1 MMMPDAP
8 ATPPANAFNYG
19 DAWAARL
26 AFVRAKLAEAPH
38 RARQLLAAL
47 KRQERHFWL
56 RTQTGGP
63 PAWVRHAAPADATL
77 WPPGQ
82 AMQRSTSIRGEFLQV
97 PSYAEF
103 RTAELLGDLAAHYGP
118 FDVIAE
124 FGCGSGRNLFELHDE
139 LGDSQVRYV
148 GGEFATS
155 GIELAQEIA
164 RHHEAGDRFTFA
176 PFDHTKP
183 DPALIGPARKAL
195 LLTVHSI
202 EQVHRLP
209 LDYFHRLAAA
219 APAVVGI
226 HIEPFGF
233 QVNAGLGPATRHQ
246 ARQFAERRWNT
257 NLHHALR
264 RAEADGVIAID
275 RLELEC
281 FLPDDASN
289 PSSLAIWHRI

>member
-1 MMMPDAP
+1 MTTDSP
-8 ATPPANAFNYG
+8 AFNYD

-26 AFVRAKLAEAPH
+26 AFVREKLAQGPH

-56 RTQTGGP
+56 STQPDHP
-63 PAWVRHAAPADATL
+63 PAWMRHVFPADAAL

-82 AMQRSTSIRGEFLQV
+82 AQQRSTSIKGEFVEV

-103 RTAELLGDLAAHYGP
+103 RTAELLGDLAVHYGP

-124 FGCGSGRNLFELHDE
+124 FGCGSGRNLFELYDE
-139 LGDSQVRYV
+139 LADPDIRYV

-155 GIELAQEIA
+155 GIELAREIA
-164 RHHEAGDRFTFA
+164 RHHEAHDRFTFA
-176 PFDHTKP
+176 AFDHTRP
-183 DPALIGPARKAL
+183 DLSLIGPARRAL
-195 LLTVHSI
+195 VMTVHSI

-209 LDYFHRLAAA
+209 LDYFHQLAAA
-219 APAVVGI
+219 APEVVGI

-233 QVNAGLGPATRHQ
+233 QVNAALGLATRHQ
-246 ARQFAERRWNT
+246 TQHFAKRRWNG

-264 RAEADGVIAID
+264 RAEADGVIAVD
-275 RLELEC
+275 RLDLEC
-281 FLPDDASN
+281 FLPEDAAN
-289 PSSLAIWHRI
+289 PSSLAIWRRI